1 MFVIEQKNSGKKKTG
16 EKPNIEI
23 EKTFRKK
30 KKANKYSTISIV
42 TTSLK
47 GVKLSVLRIMIMKA

>member
-30 KKANKYSTISIV
+30 KKQTNTAPF
-42 TTSLK
+42 L
-47 GVKLSVLRIMIMKA
+47 LLRHL